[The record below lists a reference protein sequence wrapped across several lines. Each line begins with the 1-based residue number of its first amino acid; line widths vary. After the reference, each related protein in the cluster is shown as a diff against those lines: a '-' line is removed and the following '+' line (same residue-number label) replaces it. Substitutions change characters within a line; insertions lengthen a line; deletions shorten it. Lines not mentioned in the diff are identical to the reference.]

1 MSFPALRGYATIE
14 IINVVMS
21 AKASSANLMRVTT
34 LNHRNLS
41 IKIAL
46 AVNRE
51 LIKRFPENAGQRC
64 MYSAYAL
71 AHLLREQDREA
82 TVVGGDFAI
91 FAPARDGKSAA
102 FHGFGGADEPGT
114 ASHYWVESEDRL
126 VDAST
131 LLLHQTTNQAIVRL
145 PIVYWPIIRKLPRYI
160 RYVETMRAHRDA
172 EFSTISEQR
181 ETAEAVID
189 GSRRRLSNKGMQ
201 TKSDVLDGPEYIVRA
216 KAKSAWAKAA
226 AEYEANSRYGQPPF

>member
-1 MSFPALRGYATIE
+1 M
-14 IINVVMS
+14 
-21 AKASSANLMRVTT
+21 KVTT
-34 LNHRNLS
+34 LNHRNQS
-41 IKIAL
+41 IKTAL

-51 LIKRFPENAGQRC
+51 LIKRFPKNAGQRC

-82 TVVGGDFAI
+82 TVLGGNFAI
-91 FAPARDGKSAA
+91 FAPSRDGKSAA
-102 FHGFGGADEPGT
+102 FHGFGGSDEPGT
-114 ASHYWVESEDRL
+114 ASHYWVESEGRL
-126 VDAST
+126 IDAST
-131 LLLHQTTNQAIVRL
+131 LLLHQTTDQAIVRL
-145 PIVYWPIIRKLPRYI
+145 PIVYWPMIKKLPRYV
-160 RYVETMRAHRDA
+160 RYAETMRAHRDA

-189 GSRRRLSNKGMQ
+189 GSRRRLSNKGIQ

-226 AEYEANSRYGQPPF
+226 AEYEANLSYGQPPF